1 MRKSIANF
9 LGVLVGFCVV
19 GFLISMIGSGLVG
32 REPIN
37 KYSLVFFIAGL
48 VIFKVA
54 QFFDKESK

>member
-9 LGVLVGFCVV
+9 LGVLVGFCLL
-19 GFLISMIGSGLVG
+19 GFLFTGFGGPNV
-32 REPIN
+32 
-37 KYSLVFFIAGL
+37 YALVFFIAGL